1 MKKFYPLLLCG
12 LILSCMPAASSPRFA
27 TQKAPAARHI
37 VKKSPDAAKWLPEEQ
52 TEYIYEDEWIEIGVV
67 QFTYD
72 SKGNSI
78 TELLTGEDGSY
89 KTIKEYDDNNQRTS
103 MLTLADE
110 GGTWVN
116 ESWTTYAYD
125 PIIHDYYIMR
135 MSYNWTDNAWIE
147 NIKCETNEIVRNDA
161 GNIVSIV
168 KNLPLGR
175 ALMPAYKL
183 EWTYDEQSG
192 KAVGMTYY
200 YYNSTKDSWVVY
212 NATEYKDLVWEA
224 TDGQMTEA
232 DINSF
237 TEGPNRLTSCAV
249 YCQGAIDGYFF
260 VSYDANGGYTAN
272 HTFADPSVIGISNVK
287 AFTDDLGS
295 FTLTTY
301 EYFDNKNNPT
311 TEPEYIGR
319 LRVIYNEH
327 GDVTLETYSE
337 VFEEGDEDILEGY
350 KYDYTYDENGNVS
363 EYVSYVYDYD
373 TYQYNPETKIVF
385 NNYIKISGIENVA
398 VDKEAT
404 TEYFDMQGRRVANPA
419 NGIYIKRQGEKVVKV
434 KL

>member
-1 MKKFYPLLLCG
+1 
-12 LILSCMPAASSPRFA
+12 
-27 TQKAPAARHI
+27 
-37 VKKSPDAAKWLPEEQ
+37 
-52 TEYIYEDEWIEIGVV
+52 
-67 QFTYD
+67 
-72 SKGNSI
+72 
-78 TELLTGEDGSY
+78 
-89 KTIKEYDDNNQRTS
+89 
-103 MLTLADE
+103 
-110 GGTWVN
+110 
-116 ESWTTYAYD
+116 
-125 PIIHDYYIMR
+125 
-135 MSYNWTDNAWIE
+135 
-147 NIKCETNEIVRNDA
+147 
-161 GNIVSIV
+161 
-168 KNLPLGR
+168 
-175 ALMPAYKL
+175 
-183 EWTYDEQSG
+183 
-192 KAVGMTYY
+192 
-200 YYNSTKDSWVVY
+200 
-212 NATEYKDLVWEA
+212 
-224 TDGQMTEA
+224 MTEA

-398 VDKEAT
+398 VDTEAT